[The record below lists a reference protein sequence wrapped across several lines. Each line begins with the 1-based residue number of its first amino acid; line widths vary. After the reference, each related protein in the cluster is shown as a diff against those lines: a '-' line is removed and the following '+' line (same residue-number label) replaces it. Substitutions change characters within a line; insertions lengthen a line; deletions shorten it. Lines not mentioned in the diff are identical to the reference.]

1 MIIGIIG
8 TIIGAA
14 VTGAGLFYLNKEKND
29 PDSKKIYSVISAL
42 GALVLVGSLIKLFL

>member
-14 VTGAGLFYLNKEKND
+14 VTSAGHFYLNKEKND